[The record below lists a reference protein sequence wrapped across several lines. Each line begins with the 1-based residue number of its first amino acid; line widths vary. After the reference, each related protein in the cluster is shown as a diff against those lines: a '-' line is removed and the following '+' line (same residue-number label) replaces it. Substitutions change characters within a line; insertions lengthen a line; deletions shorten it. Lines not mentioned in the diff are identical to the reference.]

1 MCDIYTYSTSIPHTF
16 VYVRRRQH
24 MPIPENK
31 KNGAGGPARMRL
43 RASDTTAHR
52 ETEKQSSKS
61 MIGRLSNHGL
71 QLIPCVFC
79 GYSLLAETV
88 LLLLPL
94 LSALLTL
101 RASVNRVKIKTK
113 ALSLHLGGGKE
124 NTDRHGGVNER
135 MDPRAAHANSFVG
148 IQHSRWALTAAQ
160 RPTDSPRPRPPLAA
174 SDWPPGPSPPPRA

>member
-1 MCDIYTYSTSIPHTF
+1 MIYTPTAHRYRTL
-16 VYVRRRQH
+16 VYVRTRQH
-24 MPIPENK
+24 MPTPENK
-31 KNGAGGPARMRL
+31 KKWCGRTGGHARMRL
-43 RASDTTAHR
+43 RASDTAHR

-124 NTDRHGGVNER
+124 NTDRHGGSTTHGPQGCTCQQFR
-135 MDPRAAHANSFVG
+135 RDPASQVGSDGSPEAHRFS
-148 IQHSRWALTAAQ
+148 S
-160 RPTDSPRPRPPLAA
+160 SPSAT
-174 SDWPPGPSPPPRA
+174 GGQ